1 MSAVI
6 NLLNLKG
13 GVGKTVSSINIA
25 YSLAECGNKV
35 LIADT
40 DAQGNIATSMGVN
53 GNELSITLADILS
66 EAIDKDVSIK
76 RITEAVIS
84 VGNVDILP
92 SNSMLAGLDFKLM
105 NAFGRETILKSITDK
120 LRDTYD
126 YIIIDCPPS
135 LGLMVINAL
144 VASDYTLIP
153 VEAHYLCFESLKI
166 MLDTINMVKLKLNPK
181 LEVAGIFLTMYQ
193 SRTSLSKGIKEMV
206 NRTYVNSVKVFDD
219 SIPYSVKAAEQTLY
233 GKSIIEL
240 YPKHPIST
248 AYKNISKELM
258 KYGK

>member
-84 VGNVDILP
+84 VGKVDILP

-181 LEVAGIFLTMYQ
+181 LGVAGIFLTMYQ

-206 NRTYVNSVKVFDD
+206 NRTYGNSV
-219 SIPYSVKAAEQTLY
+219 
-233 GKSIIEL
+233 
-240 YPKHPIST
+240 T
-248 AYKNISKELM
+248 AGHRCL
-258 KYGK
+258 